1 MLSSQD
7 FQNSQEGYRRDGG
20 QMLVKENCLGH
31 LKDNIKLGSGH
42 LPMNKMENYN
52 GQGDAG

>member
-1 MLSSQD
+1 
-7 FQNSQEGYRRDGG
+7 
-20 QMLVKENCLGH
+20 MLVKENCLGH

-52 GQGDAG
+52 GQGDAGWTQLH

>member
-1 MLSSQD
+1 
-7 FQNSQEGYRRDGG
+7 
-20 QMLVKENCLGH
+20 MLVKENCLSH

-42 LPMNKMENYN
+42 LHMKKMENYN